1 MKAHEIKV
9 VRNCFLMPT
18 SDSDVIEKGHVSL
31 RMLKQLDLQDIQIR
45 LLPADMIYQ
54 FYLNNDKLDIHALN
68 L

>member
-1 MKAHEIKV
+1 
-9 VRNCFLMPT
+9 MPT

-54 FYLNNDKLDIHALN
+54 FYLNNGKLDIHALN